1 MSTIAEKYA
10 GAPMTIETYVNMY
23 ADLVEICIRKDED
36 IKFQKQRI
44 KELEYMEPIYRQR
57 IKEMRGLLQGLVD
70 KNRQRLRGGQEQ
82 EK

>member
-10 GAPMTIETYVNMY
+10 GAPMTIETYANMY
-23 ADLVEICIRKDED
+23 IDLVEICIRKDED

-70 KNRQRLRGGQEQ
+70 KNKARLAAIA
-82 EK
+82 